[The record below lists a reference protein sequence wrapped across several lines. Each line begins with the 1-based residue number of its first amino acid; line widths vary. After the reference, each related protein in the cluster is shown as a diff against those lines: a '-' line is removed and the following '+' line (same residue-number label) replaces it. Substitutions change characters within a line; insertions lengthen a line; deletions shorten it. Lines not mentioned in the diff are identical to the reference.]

1 MMAGVV
7 LIVVAIVIFVF
18 GMYILARQVRLTVM
32 TVTLSPGEEIA
43 VGVVS
48 PGKVFTMSYMD
59 SINKS
64 LEFYVTA
71 PPNAPQR
78 YIIFQRY
85 VYGLYVVTCSLIG
98 NGTGTL
104 YLVNNYTVP
113 VTITYYIYHGLVS
126 VGSFLLMSIVIGI
139 IGVVLAILGAVLKP
153 RK

>member
-1 MMAGVV
+1 
-7 LIVVAIVIFVF
+7 
-18 GMYILARQVRLTVM
+18 
-32 TVTLSPGEEIA
+32 
-43 VGVVS
+43 
-48 PGKVFTMSYMD
+48 MSYMD

-64 LEFYVTA
+64 LDFYVTA
-71 PPNAPQR
+71 PPNASQR

-85 VYGLYVVTCSLIG
+85 VYGLYVVTCSPIG

-113 VTITYYIYHGLVS
+113 VTITYYIYHGLAS
-126 VGSFLLMSIVIGI
+126 VGLFLLMSIVIGI